1 MAYCARMSQLQAQAP
16 TEIQENDVLESA
28 RAVFTLESEAIARV
42 GARLDGRFERAV
54 ELLLECKGRTVV
66 TGIGKSGAIGRK
78 MAATLASTGTPALFL
93 HAAEGLHGDLGMVA
107 PGDVLIALSYSGR
120 TDELTQILPVVI
132 SMGVPVIALTGSAQS
147 FVGARADVVLD
158 ISVEREAC
166 PLGLAPT
173 TSTAAAL
180 AMGDA
185 LAICVMQRRR
195 FSHDDF
201 ARFHPGGALGRG
213 ALLRVEDLMR
223 TGERLA
229 IVDET
234 ATVRATLAAITRAGS
249 GSAVVTEVSARS
261 TSTRNS
267 TVLPA
272 AVLTGYVTDG
282 DVRRRLLASD
292 DAKAFLD
299 SGVTQIMTRTP
310 LQLSPPMPALDALRA
325 LQERG
330 VDDAP
335 VIGENGAPVGVL
347 DVQEL
352 LRAGLL

>member
-1 MAYCARMSQLQAQAP
+1 MSQLQAQPP

-42 GARLDGRFERAV
+42 GARLDERFERAV
-54 ELLLECKGRTVV
+54 ELLLNCQGRAVV

-132 SMGVPVIALTGSAQS
+132 SMGVPVIALTGSTQS

-185 LAICVMQRRR
+185 LAVCVMQRRR

-201 ARFHPGGALGRG
+201 ARFHPGGSLGRG

-229 IVDET
+229 LVDET
-234 ATVRATLAAITRAGS
+234 ATVRATLSAITRAGS
-249 GSAVVTEVSARS
+249 GSAVVVEIGSK
-261 TSTRNS
+261 S
-267 TVLPA
+267 TVL
-272 AVLTGYVTDG
+272 VGYVTDG
-282 DVRRRLLASD
+282 DVRRRLLASE

-299 SGVTQIMTRTP
+299 SGVTEIMTRTP